1 MFLDKIYE
9 NEISEMFRNKKLF
22 ERSIKLVILK
32 FVLYASDTKLVKL
45 LYICV
50 KP

>member
-1 MFLDKIYE
+1 MKRENKIESTVNDLD
-9 NEISEMFRNKKLF
+9 
-22 ERSIKLVILK
+22 IKLVILK

>member
-9 NEISEMFRNKKLF
+9 NEILEMFRNKKLF

-32 FVLYASDTKLVKL
+32 FGLYATNTKLVEL
-45 LYICV
+45 LYLCI
-50 KP
+50 KA